1 MIVHDRYIRATQ
13 LIGFQELVEQAG
25 GDALSLLADAQIKAK
40 ALSEPDSLI
49 SYRAF
54 GNLIEIAS
62 QELSRPSFGL
72 EWTLATP
79 AHFPNLGPL
88 ALLAN
93 FVGTLQE
100 WIETGQQ
107 YWRFHTDAF
116 VMDQLTDEKT
126 GDVVMRYV
134 TDTFAFPTRQLTEMV
149 FGNVCCLARH
159 VTGYVDQDPTLIRFQ
174 HSKPTDTSAHQR
186 VFRCPIEF
194 GAEHDEIVFDRK
206 YLQYPTNGNFK
217 LFKPLVGYYIKSRI
231 QRIPLYDQSM
241 ATTIALAIPSVIG
254 TGKCNIEFISESLG
268 LTPKK
273 LQRLLAAE
281 GTAFSQILE
290 TVRGNMAR
298 QFLVESEA
306 PVGRI
311 AGLLDYSTTAPFSL
325 AFKRWTGKTP
335 LEFRK
340 DQRRL
345 DTEKPILL

>member
-1 MIVHDRYIRATQ
+1 MIIRDRYIRATQ

-25 GDALSLLADAQIKAK
+25 GDTQTLLADAQIEAK

-54 GNLIEIAS
+54 GNLIELAS
-62 QELSRPSFGL
+62 QELSRPSLGL

-88 ALLAN
+88 ALLAH
-93 FVGTLQE
+93 FTSTIQE
-100 WIETGQQ
+100 WIDTSLQ
-107 YWRFHTDAF
+107 YWAYHTDAF
-116 VMDQLTDEKT
+116 ILEQRLDEGT
-126 GDVVMRYV
+126 GLAALRYC
-134 TDTFAFPTRQLTEMV
+134 TASLAFPSRQLTEMV
-149 FGNVCCLARH
+149 LGNTCRLART
-159 VTGYVDQDPTLIRFQ
+159 VTGHATLYPSLIRFQ
-174 HSKPTDTSAHQR
+174 HNKPRDLSCHER
-186 VFRCPIEF
+186 VFNCPIEF
-194 GAEHDEIVFDRK
+194 GAEHDEIIVDPK

-231 QRIPLYDQSM
+231 QRMPLYDQSM
-241 ATTIALAIPSVIG
+241 ATTIALAIPSVSG
-254 TGKCNIEFISESLG
+254 TGKCNIEFISQSLG

-281 GTAFSQILE
+281 GTSFSQILE
-290 TVRGNMAR
+290 LTRGNMAR

-311 AGLLDYSTTAPFSL
+311 AGLLDYSTTAPFTL
-325 AFKRWTGKTP
+325 AFKRWTGKSP

-340 DQRRL
+340 DERPRVKVL
-345 DTEKPILL
+345 AT